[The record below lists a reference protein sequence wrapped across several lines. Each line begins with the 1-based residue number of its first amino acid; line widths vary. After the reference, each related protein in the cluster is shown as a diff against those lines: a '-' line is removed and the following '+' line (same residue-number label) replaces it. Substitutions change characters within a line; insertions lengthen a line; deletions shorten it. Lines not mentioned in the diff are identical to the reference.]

1 MESATEKKSKI
12 KIIINKAYKL
22 LTYICII
29 ICALFSLIPFILMIS
44 TALKPENEVFSKV
57 NSLVGS
63 RIAWENFENAWNFVP
78 FGNFFTNTIIVSFTV
93 TILVLLTSALSA
105 YAFARLNFPG
115 RDLLFLL
122 YLSTLMIPSQVTI
135 IPQFILMNKFDWVD
149 KYPALILP
157 CAFTAF
163 GTFLLRQFFMSIPKE
178 LEDAAKIDGCNYFTI
193 FFKIILPLSK
203 SALASLAVF
212 TFTAQWNSFLWPL
225 IVTSSDHMKTL
236 SVGLSMFQGIYGT
249 EWHLLMAA
257 STIVTIPTV
266 IIFAFLQR
274 YLVEGISLTGMGG
287 M

>member
-29 ICALFSLIPFILMIS
+29 ICALFSLIPFIMMIS

>member
-1 MESATEKKSKI
+1 MESAIEKKSKI

-29 ICALFSLIPFILMIS
+29 ICALFSLIPFIMMIS